1 MKNVRVADTFVMFRT
16 SPQYQVAFQEVVIFV
31 GKSVFAVKVFTHHL
45 RAKSNGEAQTVSR
58 SSGDNGR

>member
-1 MKNVRVADTFVMFRT
+1 MKNVRVADTFCYVLNIAAI
-16 SPQYQVAFQEVVIFV
+16 AFQEVVIFV
-31 GKSVFAVKVFTHHL
+31 GNSVFAVKVFTHHL